1 MLHLYQQKSISRD
14 ALVKQA
20 RKDIRRL
27 ARGIEVESACAEHIS
42 QLMLELSQRLQKLS
56 GKKQY
61 GYLPKGTK
69 KLVDQIVDELAA
81 QPSAKACYDTWWR
94 YKQDIDGYYSGKVAE
109 QEPLSRCKE
118 FKAIRNAVIYEATE
132 FAGLGMAYLS
142 QQTVPIFPSVARL
155 IKSLSRIF
163 EDNTPQISRKSSH
176 SIDRKLLRK
185 LQEKRQAQGHAQ
197 NDHSL
202 EW

>member
-27 ARGIEVESACAEHIS
+27 AQRIEIEPACAENIN
-42 QLMLELSQRLQKLS
+42 QLMVQLAERLSKLS

-81 QPSAKACYDTWWR
+81 QPSVKACYDTWWQ
-94 YKQDIDGYYSGKVAE
+94 YKQNIDGYII
-109 QEPLSRCKE
+109 P
-118 FKAIRNAVIYEATE
+118 
-132 FAGLGMAYLS
+132 
-142 QQTVPIFPSVARL
+142 ARL
-155 IKSLSRIF
+155 RSRSRSPSAR
-163 EDNTPQISRKSSH
+163 NSKQSATPSFTKQ
-176 SIDRKLLRK
+176 
-185 LQEKRQAQGHAQ
+185 
-197 NDHSL
+197 
-202 EW
+202 